1 MGFQIVFNI
10 SKIKKPCKLIGQVHF
25 CLQLEKE
32 VLKKCFRQIT
42 KTTMVH
48 HLTLKKAHIDGSIS
62 FQNIFFPEILAI
74 CYFRALWA
82 CQTCLTIPKKNFMIK
97 LQLPWISYYMQK
109 ANFLPQIVFEILKF
123 KKLSNPIGLEYF
135 QLQLKN

>member
-62 FQNIFFPEILAI
+62 FQNIFFQKYWQFVILEH
-74 CYFRALWA
+74 YGHVRHALPHPR
-82 CQTCLTIPKKNFMIK
+82 QT
-97 LQLPWISYYMQK
+97 S
-109 ANFLPQIVFEILKF
+109 
-123 KKLSNPIGLEYF
+123 
-135 QLQLKN
+135 